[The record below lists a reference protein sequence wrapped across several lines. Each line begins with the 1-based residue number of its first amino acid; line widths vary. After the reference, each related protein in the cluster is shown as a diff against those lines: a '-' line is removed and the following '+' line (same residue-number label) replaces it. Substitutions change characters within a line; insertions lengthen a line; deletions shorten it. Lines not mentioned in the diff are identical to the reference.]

1 MTLMGNTTST
11 KPYLIRALHE
21 WCNDNGVTPYIVVA
35 VDSTV
40 DVPKESVR
48 NGEVVLNISI
58 DATSGLLL
66 NNDYISFKARF
77 GGVPRDIVVPIG
89 RVVAIYGRETGE
101 GMSFPVERFDAEDL
115 SDGFEQKL
123 SKDSRKAASLVRIDG
138 GAGSGDGAPM
148 AAENLAKSTL
158 LADSGDAGKGVSSSS
173 IPRVALTRI
182 K

>member
-1 MTLMGNTTST
+1 MGNTTST

-48 NGEVVLNISI
+48 NGEIVLNISI
-58 DATSGLLL
+58 DATNGLSLD
-66 NNDYISFKARF
+66 NDYISFKARF

-89 RVVAIYGRETGE
+89 RVTAIYGRETGE
-101 GMSFPVERFDAEDL
+101 GMSFPVERSDAEDL
-115 SDGFEQKL
+115 SDGVGQKL
-123 SKDSRKAASLVRIDG
+123 SKESRKAASLVGIDG
-138 GAGSGDGAPM
+138 GVGSGGVPM
-148 AAENLAKSTL
+148 VAENLAKSTL
-158 LADSGDAGKGVSSSS
+158 LADSGDTGKRVSSSP